1 MRKSIT
7 SAVAVFTAMTAF
19 CQVLAAQ
26 NSIQFNPEP
35 LTGNRALGISVGV
48 VTKQLR
54 QGDVKMPWMFLDYLT
69 GESDAKQSAALQV
82 GLTWSPEF
90 RYGIGIQTG
99 LFYEMS
105 CQSKTLEIAG
115 VTTTGKLSDH
125 NLSIPLRVQWRYEIV
140 PDWSVFVYTGP
151 SFDIGVGGKLKQ
163 SGEFMGE
170 YVSTEESIYNPDSGF
185 KRFNMLWGV
194 GAGVRWK
201 FLQLRI
207 GGDWGL
213 LDVNTLDVK
222 TTLSK
227 PLHVTLSYIF

>member
-1 MRKSIT
+1 
-7 SAVAVFTAMTAF
+7 
-19 CQVLAAQ
+19 
-26 NSIQFNPEP
+26 
-35 LTGNRALGISVGV
+35 
-48 VTKQLR
+48 
-54 QGDVKMPWMFLDYLT
+54 MPWMFLDYLT

-115 VTTTGKLSDH
+115 ITTTGKLSDH